1 MIMAKKGWITEF
13 KEFALKGNIIDVAI
27 GMVIG
32 VAFSAI
38 ITSLVNDIIMPL
50 VGIVIGKV
58 DFASLGISVGSAE
71 VMYGSFIQACVN
83 FFLIALTIFLC
94 IKAVNRMR
102 RKFEIQKETA
112 AEEAPAALPEDIALL
127 TEIRDL
133 LKNK

>member
-1 MIMAKKGWITEF
+1 MANKGWIAEF
-13 KEFALKGNIIDVAI
+13 KEFAMRGTVIDVAI

-58 DFASLGISVGSAE
+58 DFSTLSITVGSAQ
-71 VMYGSFIQACVN
+71 VMYGSFIQALVD
-83 FFLIALTIFLC
+83 FLLIALTIFLC
-94 IKAVNRMR
+94 IKAVNKTRN
-102 RKFEIQKETA
+102 KWVKQKEKEKED
-112 AEEAPAALPEDIALL
+112 AETLPPAEDIALL

>member
-1 MIMAKKGWITEF
+1 MAKKGWIAEF
-13 KEFALKGNIIDVAI
+13 KEFAMKGSIIDVAI

-58 DFASLGISVGSAE
+58 DFASLSVSVGSAE

-94 IKAVNRMR
+94 IKTVNRTK
-102 RKFEIQKETA
+102 RKFEKQKEAMAKET
-112 AEEAPAALPEDIALL
+112 PAAPSEDIVLL